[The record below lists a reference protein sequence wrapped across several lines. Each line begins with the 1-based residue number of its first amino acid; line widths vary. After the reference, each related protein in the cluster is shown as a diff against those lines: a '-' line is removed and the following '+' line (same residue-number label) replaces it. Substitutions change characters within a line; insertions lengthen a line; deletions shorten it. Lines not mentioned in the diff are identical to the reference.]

1 MGTSSVDIW
10 DNDDAADWIVDLLD
24 TDDLGVL
31 RDSLQPAEVEGRY
44 LEAPEGARILCAA
57 DTVRAALHSGQSTVP
72 GEVLEWVRNHAS
84 LDFRSLV
91 PEALAKTRRVLANQ
105 SEVRELWE
113 ENQELFP
120 AWISQVEALVASLG
134 S

>member
-57 DTVRAALHSGQSTVP
+57 DTPGLAARAS
-72 GEVLEWVRNHAS
+72 R
-84 LDFRSLV
+84 RSLRSS
-91 PEALAKTRRVLANQ
+91 PWAPYWSTGLSWALSATLND
-105 SEVRELWE
+105 W
-113 ENQELFP
+113 P
-120 AWISQVEALVASLG
+120 
-134 S
+134 